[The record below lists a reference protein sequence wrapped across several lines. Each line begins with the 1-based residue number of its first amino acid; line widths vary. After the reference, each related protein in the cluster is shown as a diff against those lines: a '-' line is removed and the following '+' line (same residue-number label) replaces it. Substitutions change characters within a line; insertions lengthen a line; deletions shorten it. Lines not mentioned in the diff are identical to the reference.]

1 MNRQNNTIETFTHS
15 YGIYVPITGPSVVSQ
30 WVRGFQVFSI
40 SDSAGIVHCV
50 MTSQREHE
58 VLLPEY
64 DGKISMLTEAN
75 VMQIKIGAV
84 YVADTF
90 DEVVDWIIDERKRK
104 TFKEDVQRLPRNV
117 KKVDFK
123 PIFPWPEVIGKKLL
137 PSTLIVHND
146 THYFYTRQEGL
157 GEGSVRFKDCGF
169 ITSKIPEVNFL
180 EELSF
185 FCGKKMTAI
194 DSMGELL
201 EIINSR

>member
-1 MNRQNNTIETFTHS
+1 MQRQNNTTTSFTYS
-15 YGIYVPITGPSVVSQ
+15 YGIFVPITGPSVVVQ
-30 WVRGFQVFSI
+30 RLRGFEVFSI
-40 SDSAGIVHCV
+40 TDADRTIHCV
-50 MTSQREHE
+50 LTSQREHE

-75 VMQIKIGAV
+75 VMQIKIGAI

-123 PIFPWPEVIGKKLL
+123 PIFPWPEVIGKKMVT
-137 PSTLIVHND
+137 STLIVHND

-157 GEGSVRFKDCGF
+157 GEESVRFKDCGF
-169 ITSKIPEVNFL
+169 ITSKIPEDNFL
-180 EELSF
+180 AELSF

-201 EIINSR
+201 EIINSK